1 LRAEVIGIN
10 YWHSLMNKVYP
21 HATETLVS
29 RRNSLTLSLLCA
41 AVVLPSMAFAE
52 AIALVA
58 DRVIDGRAD
67 RPRHRTVVVVDGDR
81 IVSIG
86 NRDAIPDGA
95 RIVELPESTL
105 MPGMIN
111 AHEHPL
117 MYSDDYQN
125 AHLQASSAY
134 KALMGLAALQAQL
147 RAGWT
152 TIRVMGD
159 SDVFYANQDIRK
171 VVDDGVFI
179 GPRITGAG
187 HYISITGGGGDI
199 NYLSPEQSAIADGLI
214 ADGPEEIRKAI
225 RNEVKFGS
233 DWIKLLVTGAFHSV
247 GDDPRNVAFSPEEL
261 EAAVAEAARLGVP
274 VAAHAHAKE
283 GIRQAVLAGV
293 RSIEHGTYIDDET
306 IDLMV
311 RHGTFLVPTIY
322 VGDYYADGDLLLAQ
336 DKQDDYAVNYRSIFL
351 AAIGRAHKRGVRIA
365 VGVDLGG
372 YSADPTV
379 FAREFAVL
387 VEAGMTPA
395 QAIQAGTRV
404 GAELLGWDDRLGTL
418 EAGKVADIIAVTGN
432 PLEDISTLERVSF
445 VMIGGKIAKQPGAAL
460 PSRLR

>member
-1 LRAEVIGIN
+1 
-10 YWHSLMNKVYP
+10 M
-21 HATETLVS
+21 TETFVGRPVL
-29 RRNSLTLSLLCA
+29 LTLLLLLSVA
-41 AVVLPSMAFAE
+41 ALLPSTASAE
-52 AIALVA
+52 TIAVVA

-67 RPRHRTVVVVDGDR
+67 RLRGRTVVVVAGDR

-86 NRDAIPDGA
+86 NRDAIPAGA
-95 RIVELPESTL
+95 RIVELPGTTL

-134 KALMGLAALQAQL
+134 KALMGLAALRAQL
-147 RAGWT
+147 QAGWT

-159 SDVFYANQDIRK
+159 IDVHYANQDIRK
-171 VVDDGVFI
+171 VIDDGVFV

-199 NYLSPEQSAIADGLI
+199 NYFSPEQHVIADGLI

-225 RNEVKFGS
+225 RREVKYGS
-233 DWIKLLVTGAFHSV
+233 DWIKLLVTGAFQSV
-247 GDDPRNVAFSPEEL
+247 GDDPRNVAFSLEEL
-261 EAAVAEAARLGVP
+261 RAAVDEAARLGVP
-274 VAAHAHAKE
+274 VAAHAHAAE
-283 GIRQAVLAGV
+283 GIREAVLAGA
-293 RSIEHGTYIDDET
+293 RSIEHGTYMDDET
-306 IDLMV
+306 IELMAE
-311 RHGTFLVPTIY
+311 RGTFLVPTIY

-336 DKQDDYAVNYRSIFL
+336 DKQDDYAANYRSTFL
-351 AAIGRAHKRGVRIA
+351 AAVGRAHKRGVKVA

-372 YSADPTV
+372 YAVDPTV

-395 QAIQAGTRV
+395 EAIQAGTRV
-404 GAELLGWDDRLGTL
+404 GAELLGWNDRLGTL
-418 EAGKVADIIAVTGN
+418 EAGKLADIIAVTGN
-432 PLEDISTLERVSF
+432 PLEDIGALEQVAF
-445 VMIGGKIAKQPGAAL
+445 VMIGGKIAKNPGAAAQQ
-460 PSRLR
+460 